1 MAGLTKYKSNM
12 RSVSKGWSTGTIE
25 PEVVPVEL
33 TVPVENMQPDSEPHV
48 DDGDEVNI
56 ERTLPRRSY
65 RV

>member
-1 MAGLTKYKSNM
+1 M